1 MLKALASAVDAY
13 PPLNRGHPS
22 SFRTPLKLKLHVE
35 PRVPTVAEF
44 RALVELRFPSP
55 LIDFMREKGV
65 HRLADAAALGG
76 RGTRGARVA
85 DRRYKESSV
94 SGVAYTHILE
104 VVAERHHKGRLSIVQ
119 EASAPRGWQFQS

>member
-1 MLKALASAVDAY
+1 MLKALASA
-13 PPLNRGHPS
+13 

-65 HRLADAAALGG
+65 HRLADAAALGAEEPAVLVWPIV
-76 RGTRGARVA
+76 RYK
-85 DRRYKESSV
+85 DRR
-94 SGVAYTHILE
+94 
-104 VVAERHHKGRLSIVQ
+104 
-119 EASAPRGWQFQS
+119 